1 MTLADQASGNAKDRE
16 GSRSERRKARTAAA
30 IRDAAERLFISRGYS
45 ATTMED
51 LAEEA
56 DVAVGSI
63 YAHFAGKEG
72 VYSALIDRA
81 LELDKQYCDEG
92 FDAGELP
99 AERLFGLAEGYL
111 RFARE
116 HPGYFQL
123 FRFPPP
129 DRPGV
134 ELTPAASAKVAQRI
148 KDETKRMADEIQK
161 MIDEGL
167 GRPVDAQSAARF
179 LWAAWDGVIC
189 SHLGPSNLG
198 LSDSEFAAVLNR
210 AREGFA
216 LSLLAP
222 SLFAQ
227 EPCPEPDDQHPA
239 PGAE

>member
-1 MTLADQASGNAKDRE
+1 MAIADRPSGKAKDRE

-30 IRDAAERLFISRGYS
+30 IRDAAERLFIRHGYS

-63 YAHFAGKEG
+63 YAHFASKEG
-72 VYSALIDRA
+72 VYSALIERA

-92 FDAGELP
+92 FGGGELP
-99 AERLFGLAEGYL
+99 AERLLGLAEGYL

-129 DRPGV
+129 DRPGA
-134 ELTPAASAKVAQRI
+134 ELTPAATARVRKRI

-161 MIDEGL
+161 MIDEGI
-167 GRPVDAQSAARF
+167 GRPVDAESTARF
-179 LWAAWDGVIC
+179 LWADWDGVI
-189 SHLGPSNLG
+189 
-198 LSDSEFAAVLNR
+198 
-210 AREGFA
+210 
-216 LSLLAP
+216 
-222 SLFAQ
+222 
-227 EPCPEPDDQHPA
+227 
-239 PGAE
+239 

>member
-1 MTLADQASGNAKDRE
+1 MIPDDEEPGNAKARE
-16 GSRSERRKARTAAA
+16 GSRSERRKARTATA
-30 IRDAAERLFISRGYS
+30 IRDAAERLFIGRGYS

-63 YAHFAGKEG
+63 YAHFGSKEG
-72 VYSALIDRA
+72 VYGALIDRA

-92 FDAGELP
+92 FHSGNFP

-129 DRPGV
+129 DRPGA
-134 ELTPAASAKVAQRI
+134 ELTPTATARVAQRI
-148 KDETKRMADEIQK
+148 KDETKRMADEIQLL
-161 MIDEGL
+161 IDEGI
-167 GRPVDAQSAARF
+167 GRPVDAESTARF

-189 SHLGPSNLG
+189 SHLGPSNMG
-198 LSDSEFAAVLNR
+198 LTDKQFEAVLDR

-216 LSLLAP
+216 LGLLATSVP
-222 SLFAQ
+222 GQ
-227 EPCPEPDDQHPA
+227 EP
-239 PGAE
+239 

>member
-1 MTLADQASGNAKDRE
+1 MTLADQASGNAKERE
-16 GSRSERRKARTAAA
+16 GSRSDRRKARTAAA

-51 LAEEA
+51 LAQEA

-63 YAHFAGKEG
+63 YAHFASKEG

-92 FDAGELP
+92 FGAGELP

-129 DRPGV
+129 DRPGA
-134 ELTPAASAKVAQRI
+134 ELTPAASARVAQRI

-198 LSDSEFAAVLNR
+198 LSDSEFEAVLNR

-216 LSLLAP
+216 LSLLAR
-222 SLFAQ
+222 SVFDR
-227 EPCPEPDDQHPA
+227 EPWPEPDGEHPS
-239 PGAE
+239 PGAG

>member
-1 MTLADQASGNAKDRE
+1 MSSVEQASAKARGRE
-16 GSRSERRKARTAAA
+16 GSRSERRRARTANA
-30 IRDAAERLFISRGYS
+30 IRDAGERLFIGRGYS

-63 YAHFAGKEG
+63 YAHFGSKEG
-72 VYSALIDRA
+72 VYGALIERA
-81 LELDKQYCDEG
+81 LELDKLYCDEG
-92 FDAGELP
+92 FDAGNSP

-129 DRPGV
+129 DRPGA
-134 ELTPAASAKVAQRI
+134 ELTPTASARVARRI
-148 KDETKRMADEIQK
+148 REETERMAGEISL

-167 GRPVDAQSAARF
+167 GRPVDAESTARF

-189 SHLGPSNLG
+189 SHVGPSNLG
-198 LSDSEFAAVLNR
+198 LTDTQFETVLNR
-210 AREGFA
+210 AREFFA
-216 LSLLAP
+216 IGLLAP
-222 SLFAQ
+222 PHADS
-227 EPCPEPDDQHPA
+227 EP
-239 PGAE
+239 

>member
-1 MTLADQASGNAKDRE
+1 MNRPGEISGQEKERT

-30 IRDAAERLFISRGYS
+30 IRDAAERLFLSRGYS

-63 YAHFAGKEG
+63 YAHFASKEG
-72 VYSALIDRA
+72 VYSALIERA
-81 LELDKQYCDEG
+81 LDLDKQYCDEG
-92 FDAGELP
+92 FNAGELP

-129 DRPGV
+129 DRPGA
-134 ELTPAASAKVAQRI
+134 ELTPTATARVARRI
-148 KDETKRMADEIQK
+148 EDETARMTEEIQK
-161 MIDEGL
+161 MIDEGI
-167 GRPVDAQSAARF
+167 GRSVDAKSTARF
-179 LWAAWDGVIC
+179 LWAAWEGVIC
-189 SHLGPSNLG
+189 SHLGPGNMG
-198 LSDSEFAAVLNR
+198 LTDGEFEEVLNR

-216 LSLLAP
+216 LSMLAQ
-222 SLFAQ
+222 SVLNREAR
-227 EPCPEPDDQHPA
+227 PA
-239 PGAE
+239 

>member
-1 MTLADQASGNAKDRE
+1 MRLTDDAPSKARDRE
-16 GSRSERRKARTAAA
+16 SSRSQRRKARTAGA
-30 IRDAAERLFISRGYS
+30 ITDAAERLFISRGYS

-63 YAHFAGKEG
+63 YAHFASKEG
-72 VYSALIDRA
+72 VYSALIERA

-92 FDAGELP
+92 FAAGELP
-99 AERLFGLAEGYL
+99 AERLLGLAEGYL

-129 DRPGV
+129 DRPGA
-134 ELTPAASAKVAQRI
+134 ELTPAASARVARRI
-148 KDETKRMADEIQK
+148 KDETKRMAREIQK
-161 MIDEGL
+161 MIDEDVA
-167 GRPVDAQSAARF
+167 RPVDAESAARF

-189 SHLGPSNLG
+189 SHLGPSNMG
-198 LSDSEFAAVLNR
+198 LTDSEFEATLNR

-216 LSLLAP
+216 LSLLARA
-222 SLFAQ
+222 SF
-227 EPCPEPDDQHPA
+227 DSD
-239 PGAE
+239 

>member
-1 MTLADQASGNAKDRE
+1 MSSVDQASAKAKGRE
-16 GSRSERRKARTAAA
+16 GSRSDRRRARTANA
-30 IRDAAERLFISRGYS
+30 IRDAGERLFIGRGYS

-63 YAHFAGKEG
+63 YAHFGSKEG
-72 VYSALIDRA
+72 VYGALIERA

-92 FDAGELP
+92 FHAGNSP

-134 ELTPAASAKVAQRI
+134 ELTPTASARVAQRI
-148 KDETKRMADEIQK
+148 RDETERMAGEIRLL
-161 MIDEGL
+161 IEEGFA
-167 GRPVDAQSAARF
+167 RPMDTESAARF

-189 SHLGPSNLG
+189 SHVGPSNLG
-198 LSDSEFAAVLNR
+198 LTDTQFEAVLNR
-210 AREGFA
+210 AREFFA
-216 LSLLAP
+216 LGLLAP
-222 SLFAQ
+222 PHPSQ
-227 EPCPEPDDQHPA
+227 EP
-239 PGAE
+239 

>member
-1 MTLADQASGNAKDRE
+1 MNLRDETSDQEKDRA

-30 IRDAAERLFISRGYS
+30 IRDAAERLFIGRGYS

-63 YAHFAGKEG
+63 YAHFASKEG
-72 VYSALIDRA
+72 VYSALIERA
-81 LELDKQYCDEG
+81 LELDKQYCDAG

-129 DRPGV
+129 DRPGA
-134 ELTPAASAKVAQRI
+134 ELTPRATARVAQRI
-148 KDETKRMADEIQK
+148 EDETARMTDEIQK
-161 MIDEGL
+161 MIDEGT
-167 GRPVDAQSAARF
+167 GRAVDAESTARF
-179 LWAAWDGVIC
+179 LWAAWEGVIC
-189 SHLGPSNLG
+189 SYLGPGNMG
-198 LSDSEFAAVLNR
+198 LTGSEFEAVLDRARESFALSMLAQSVLNR
-210 AREGFA
+210 ETH
-216 LSLLAP
+216 
-222 SLFAQ
+222 
-227 EPCPEPDDQHPA
+227 PD
-239 PGAE
+239 

>member
-1 MTLADQASGNAKDRE
+1 MGSVDEASAKAKSRE
-16 GSRSERRKARTAAA
+16 GSRSERRRARTASA
-30 IRDAAERLFISRGYS
+30 IRDAGERLFIGRGYS

-63 YAHFAGKEG
+63 YAHFGSKEG
-72 VYSALIDRA
+72 VYSALIERA

-92 FDAGELP
+92 FHAGSSP

-129 DRPGV
+129 DRPGA
-134 ELTPAASAKVAQRI
+134 ELTPAASARVARRI
-148 KDETKRMADEIQK
+148 REETERMAGEIRLA
-161 MIDEGL
+161 IDEGL
-167 GRPVDAQSAARF
+167 GRPVDAESTARF

-189 SHLGPSNLG
+189 SHVGPSNLG
-198 LSDSEFAAVLNR
+198 LTDTQFEAVLNK
-210 AREGFA
+210 AREFFA
-216 LSLLAP
+216 LGLLAP
-222 SLFAQ
+222 PHPDS
-227 EPCPEPDDQHPA
+227 EP
-239 PGAE
+239 

>member
-1 MTLADQASGNAKDRE
+1 MTPDDQASGKAKDRE
-16 GSRSERRKARTAAA
+16 GSRAERRKARTAAA
-30 IRDAAERLFISRGYS
+30 IRDAGERLFISRGYS

-72 VYSALIDRA
+72 VYDALIERA

-92 FDAGELP
+92 FHAGSLP
-99 AERLFGLAEGYL
+99 AERLLGLAEGYL

-129 DRPGV
+129 DRPGA
-134 ELTPAASAKVAQRI
+134 ELTPTASARVAQRI
-148 KDETKRMADEIQK
+148 KDETKRMAGEIQK
-161 MIDEGL
+161 MIDEGI
-167 GRPVDAQSAARF
+167 GRPVDAESTARF

-189 SHLGPSNLG
+189 SHLGSSNMG
-198 LSDSEFAAVLNR
+198 LTDTEFEAVLNR

-216 LSLLAP
+216 LSLLATSVP
-222 SLFAQ
+222 GQ
-227 EPCPEPDDQHPA
+227 KHDQR
-239 PGAE
+239 

>member
-1 MTLADQASGNAKDRE
+1 MLRMTLAGETSGKAKDRE
-16 GSRSERRKARTAAA
+16 GSSRSERHKARTATA
-30 IRDAAERLFISRGYS
+30 IRDAAERLFIGRGYS

-63 YAHFAGKEG
+63 YAHFGSKEG
-72 VYSALIDRA
+72 VYGALIERA
-81 LELDKQYCDEG
+81 LELDKRYCDEG
-92 FDAGELP
+92 FHTGNLP

-129 DRPGV
+129 DRPGA
-134 ELTPAASAKVAQRI
+134 ELTPTASARVARRI
-148 KDETKRMADEIQK
+148 KDETKRMAGAIQLL
-161 MIDEGL
+161 IDAGI
-167 GRPVDAQSAARF
+167 GRPVDAESTARF

-189 SHLGPSNLG
+189 SHVGPSNMG
-198 LSDSEFAAVLNR
+198 LTDKQFEAVLDR

-216 LSLLAP
+216 LSLLALP
-222 SLFAQ
+222 DPDPDPGQ
-227 EPCPEPDDQHPA
+227 EP
-239 PGAE
+239 

>member
-1 MTLADQASGNAKDRE
+1 MTLADQASSKAEDRE

-63 YAHFAGKEG
+63 YAHFASKEG
-72 VYSALIDRA
+72 VYSALIERA

-92 FDAGELP
+92 FYAGKLP
-99 AERLFGLAEGYL
+99 AERLLGLAEGYL

-116 HPGYFQL
+116 HPAYFQL

-129 DRPGV
+129 DRPGA
-134 ELTPAASAKVAQRI
+134 ELTPAVTTRVGQRI
-148 KDETKRMADEIQK
+148 TDETKRMADEIQK
-161 MIDEGL
+161 MIDEGI
-167 GRPVDAQSAARF
+167 GRPVNAESTARF

-189 SHLGPSNLG
+189 SHLGPSNMG
-198 LSDSEFAAVLNR
+198 LTDSEFEATLNS

-216 LSLLAP
+216 LSLLAR
-222 SLFAQ
+222 SVFGRS
-227 EPCPEPDDQHPA
+227 D
-239 PGAE
+239 

>member
-1 MTLADQASGNAKDRE
+1 MSSVEQTSAEAKGRE
-16 GSRSERRKARTAAA
+16 GSRSERRRARTANA
-30 IRDAAERLFISRGYS
+30 IRDAGERLFIGRGYS

-63 YAHFAGKEG
+63 YAHFGSKEG
-72 VYSALIDRA
+72 VYGALIERA
-81 LELDKQYCDEG
+81 LELDKQYCDAG
-92 FDAGELP
+92 FGAGNSP

-134 ELTPAASAKVAQRI
+134 ELTPTASARVAQRI
-148 KDETKRMADEIQK
+148 REETERMAGEIRL

-167 GRPVDAQSAARF
+167 GRPVDAESTARF

-189 SHLGPSNLG
+189 SHVGPSNLG
-198 LSDSEFAAVLNR
+198 LTDTQFEAVLNR
-210 AREGFA
+210 AREFFA
-216 LSLLAP
+216 IGLLAP
-222 SLFAQ
+222 PHADS
-227 EPCPEPDDQHPA
+227 EP
-239 PGAE
+239 